1 MFNIVDVLKQ
11 KGFYLYE
18 YMSDFEKFKEELPT
32 IMLIIFWDILMDEQ
46 ISFSPQAKRSVII
59 CNKDGIYRW
68 PHKLLNNLRLRI
80 LGN

>member
-59 CNKDGIYRW
+59 SNKDGIYRW
-68 PHKLLNNLRLRI
+68 PQKLLNNLRLRI

>member
-59 CNKDGIYRW
+59 SNKDGIYRW